1 MSHAFTMGPTLLF
14 APADRPERFA
24 KAAERADA
32 VIIDLEDAVAPVAKA
47 QARENM
53 VASTLDPT
61 KTMVRI
67 NALDTPDAALDLA
80 AVARSPYRTIMVAK
94 ASDPAGVAALAD
106 FNVVVLCESA
116 AGILA
121 ASALAQLPNV
131 VALMWG
137 AEDLVASLGGT
148 SSRFTAGLRA
158 GSYRDVAML
167 ARSQLLLAAGAFG
180 KVAIDSI
187 YADFADLEGLAEESE
202 DAMASGFGAKACIH
216 PSQVAV
222 IRAAYRPS
230 DDDVAAARELLAA
243 ADAAGTG
250 VFAFQGQMVDGP
262 ILLHAQQTLRRA
274 TPDSPDARS
283 HMGH

>member
-1 MSHAFTMGPTLLF
+1 MGPALLF

-24 KAAERADA
+24 KAADRADA
-32 VIIDLEDAVAPVAKA
+32 VIIDLEDAVAPAAKA
-47 QARENM
+47 AARDNM
-53 VASTLDPT
+53 AASTLDPAT
-61 KTMVRI
+61 TMVRI
-67 NALDTPDAALDLA
+67 NALDTDDARLDLA
-80 AVARSPYRTIMVAK
+80 AVARSNFHTIMVAK
-94 ASDPAGVAALAD
+94 AADVDAVAALSEY
-106 FNVVVLCESA
+106 NVVVLCESA

-121 ASALAQLPNV
+121 APALAQLPNV

-148 SSRFTAGLRA
+148 SSRFTAGVRA
-158 GSYRDVAML
+158 GSYRAVATH
-167 ARSQLLLAAGAFG
+167 ARSQLLLAAGAAG

-187 YADFADLEGLAEESE
+187 YADFADLDGLADEAE
-202 DAMASGFGAKACIH
+202 DAVASGFGAKASIH

-230 DDDVAAARELLAA
+230 DAEVLAAREFLAA

-250 VFAFQGQMVDGP
+250 VFAFKGQMVDGP

-274 TPDSPDARS
+274 AL
-283 HMGH
+283 

>member
-1 MSHAFTMGPTLLF
+1 VSHHFTMGPTLLF
-14 APADRPERFA
+14 APADRPERFT

-32 VIIDLEDAVAPVAKA
+32 VIIDLEDAVAPDAKA
-47 QARENM
+47 QARAHM
-53 VASTLDPT
+53 AASTLDPAT
-61 KTMVRI
+61 TMVRI
-67 NALDTPDAALDLA
+67 NALDTPDAALDLQA
-80 AVARSPYRTIMVAK
+80 LAGSPYRTIMVAK
-94 ASDPAGVAALAD
+94 ASDPHAVAALAG
-106 FNVVVLCESA
+106 FEVVVLCESA

-121 ASALAQLPNV
+121 APALAQLPNV

-148 SSRFTAGLRA
+148 SSRFTAGPHAGAYRA
-158 GSYRDVAML
+158 VAMQ

-187 YADFADLEGLAEESE
+187 YADFADLDGLAEESE
-202 DAMASGFGAKACIH
+202 DAVASGFGAKACIH

-230 DDDVAAARELLAA
+230 DEEVAAARELLAA
-243 ADAAGTG
+243 AEDAGTG

-262 ILLHAQQTLRRA
+262 ILLHAQQTLRRV
-274 TPDSPDARS
+274 TT
-283 HMGH
+283 

>member
-1 MSHAFTMGPTLLF
+1 MSVSHAFTMGPTLLF

-24 KAAERADA
+24 KAGERADA
-32 VIIDLEDAVAPVAKA
+32 VIIDLEDAVAPKAKA

-53 VASTLDPT
+53 VASSLDPAT
-61 KTMVRI
+61 TMVRI

-80 AVARSPYRTIMVAK
+80 AVMRSSYRSLMVAK
-94 ASDPAGVAALAD
+94 ATDPESVAALAD
-106 FNVVVLCESA
+106 YDVVVLCESA

-121 ASALAQLPNV
+121 APALAQLPHV

-148 SSRFTAGLRA
+148 SSRFTSGPGAGQYRA
-158 GSYRDVAML
+158 VAL
-167 ARSQLLLAAGAFG
+167 QARSQLLLAAGAFG

-187 YADFADLEGLAEESE
+187 YADFADLEGLAEESQ
-202 DAMASGFGAKACIH
+202 DAVASGFGAKACIH

-222 IRAAYRPS
+222 IRDAYRPS
-230 DDDVAAARELLAA
+230 SDEVAAARELLAA
-243 ADAAGTG
+243 AKTAGTG

-262 ILLHAQQTLRRA
+262 ILLHAHATLRRA
-274 TPDSPDARS
+274 
-283 HMGH
+283 GL

>member
-1 MSHAFTMGPTLLF
+1 MGPALLF

-24 KAAERADA
+24 KAAERSDA
-32 VIIDLEDAVAPVAKA
+32 VIIDLEDAVAPGAKA
-47 QARENM
+47 AARGHM
-53 VASTLDPT
+53 AASGLDPART
-61 KTMVRI
+61 VVRI

-80 AVARSPYRTIMVAK
+80 AVARSPFRTLMVAK
-94 ASDPAGVAALAD
+94 AADVEAIAALAD

-121 ASALAQLPNV
+121 APALAQLPNV

-148 SSRFTAGLRA
+148 SSRFTAGPHA
-158 GSYRDVAML
+158 GSYRAVATH
-167 ARSQLLLAAGAFG
+167 ARSVLLLAAGAAG

-187 YADFADLEGLAEESE
+187 YADFADLDGLAVESE
-202 DAMASGFGAKACIH
+202 DAVASGFGAKASIH

-230 DDDVAAARELLAA
+230 SEEVAAAQELLAA
-243 ADAAGTG
+243 AQEAGTG
-250 VFAFQGQMVDGP
+250 VFAFKGQMVDGP
-262 ILLHAQQTLRRA
+262 ILLHARQTLRRA
-274 TPDSPDARS
+274 QA
-283 HMGH
+283 